1 MCSNHKLTSWTLC
14 AIISALICVTLGLA
28 CTIFL
33 YQSGYFYNNND
44 NHHNSKDL
52 KVRLNSL
59 LLSLLQIGKK
69 KSSEMIGLCLI
80 KMTR

>member
-69 KSSEMIGLCLI
+69 NLQK
-80 KMTR
+80 

>member
-44 NHHNSKDL
+44 NHHNNNKDL
-52 KVRLNSL
+52 KVREPDNFFYYYHY
-59 LLSLLQIGKK
+59 IAN
-69 KSSEMIGLCLI
+69 IY
-80 KMTR
+80 R